1 MKSVQRPPLQR
12 APSDSGL
19 VLFDEY
25 LNDEDF
31 LEFLIEWSDSIVHKD
46 TVNAS
51 PGANINNIA
60 NIAMNISNTRG
71 SNRGDSVKRKIDQ
84 ASLSPQGEKT
94 GKKTGKFDEK
104 TGIAENN
111 EKTGNTDGIA
121 VDNIDAA
128 LVKLPI
134 GIFDS
139 FNTGDLQ
146 HLRDLVKEGMTPD
159 CLFKTMMIDQ
169 PLVGR
174 HVYSEFWTKLSVSHP
189 DMVFILKKVR
199 VTDKVG
205 EPRCIKFNYF
215 FTGTNTFPGAT
226 ETYYYNNDDYL
237 TKNLDSSKY
246 SEKEKNAVNLL
257 VAQHRAHGTPYV
269 AFGRGSGCYKLNEEN
284 KVNSISFEWKLTSI
298 CPPVCESSY

>member
-1 MKSVQRPPLQR
+1 MQSYGTSESDIYIMKSVFQK
-12 APSDSGL
+12 PSSIGDGSGL

-31 LEFLIEWSDSIVHKD
+31 LEFLTEWSDSIGNKD
-46 TVNAS
+46 HSHSSIPSYARS
-51 PGANINNIA
+51 DAPL
-60 NIAMNISNTRG
+60 
-71 SNRGDSVKRKIDQ
+71 KRKVDQLSISQQ
-84 ASLSPQGEKT
+84 ASLNSNSNSELGP
-94 GKKTGKFDEK
+94 FADCD
-104 TGIAENN
+104 AE
-111 EKTGNTDGIA
+111 
-121 VDNIDAA
+121 

-134 GIFDS
+134 GIFDA

-146 HLRDLVKEGMTPD
+146 HVRDLIKIGMTPD
-159 CLFKTMMIDQ
+159 CLFKTMMIDK

-174 HVYSEFWTKLSVSHP
+174 HVYAEFWTKLSVSHP

-199 VTDKVG
+199 LSSRIG
-205 EPRCIKFNYF
+205 EPRCIKFNFF

-269 AFGRGSGCYKLNEEN
+269 AFGRGSGCYTLNEYN

-298 CPPVCESSY
+298 CPPMGEVT